1 LVRSSNSTTSSKSSI
16 FIALAL
22 AIATLYLGRQIF
34 IPLAL
39 ALVLTFLL
47 TPLVS
52 LLEKCRL
59 GRVPAVLVVLVFCF
73 ALSAGVG
80 WEVAGQLLDITGHI
94 RDYKSNLEETLR
106 SLHPPTDGALG
117 QATATVRELN
127 KELAAVPGQA
137 AAHSPN
143 EGSGAPHPTRPVP
156 VQVTAPPSNF
166 VQDLRALLGP
176 LAGPVETTAIVV
188 IFTAFMLI
196 KREDLRNRMIRLGG
210 QGQLTVMTQALDD
223 ASRRLSRYLLLQFL
237 VNAGYGTLF
246 GVGLYLVGVP
256 HALLWGILAALLRLI
271 PYVGTLIAAAFP
283 MAMALAVF
291 PGWSHVLLIFALFLV
306 LELIIANMIEPWLY
320 GAHTGISALA
330 ILVAAVFWSMLW
342 GPVGLILSTPLTV
355 CLMLIGRYVPQLSFL
370 EVILGDE
377 PVLSPEQIFYQ
388 RLLAM
393 DQDEARYIAEAQLQN
408 QSLESLYETVLIPAL
423 RLAEEDRHSD
433 GLGERTSE
441 FIAQTTREL
450 IDDLG
455 DRALERN
462 SPEEGSGGGLSS
474 DRRLGGATIVCL
486 PARDEADELVGMMF
500 AQILRQAGYG
510 ASYLPI
516 GTVND
521 MLEQVKR
528 GDFRIAYVSA
538 LPPFAVGQARS
549 LCKRLRERFPE
560 LVIVIGLWKFAG
572 GVPKAQERVGASCAN
587 AVATT
592 FAEGLLQ
599 VGRLSHLDTADI
611 LEKSKTAGLVK
622 SKTVGD
628 DDKEGKTGSL
638 QNEAAM

>member
-1 LVRSSNSTTSSKSSI
+1 
-16 FIALAL
+16 L

-52 LLEKCRL
+52 VLEKCRL
-59 GRVPAVLVVLVFCF
+59 GRAPAVLVVLVSCF
-73 ALSAGVG
+73 ALTAGVG

-94 RDYKSNLEETLR
+94 RDYKTNLEETLR
-106 SLHPPTDGALG
+106 SLHPTTDGALG

-127 KELAAVPGQA
+127 KELASIPGQA

-143 EGSGAPHPTRPVP
+143 DGAPHPTRPVP
-156 VQVTAPPSNF
+156 VQVAAPPSNF

-246 GVGLYLVGVP
+246 GVGLYFVGVP

-271 PYVGTLIAAAFP
+271 PYVGTFIAAAFP

-291 PGWSHVLLIFALFLV
+291 PGWNHVLLIFGMFLV
-306 LELIIANMIEPWLY
+306 LELIIANMVEPWLY

-330 ILVAAVFWSMLW
+330 ILVSAVFWSMLW

-393 DQDEARYIAEAQLQN
+393 DQDEARSIAEAQLQN
-408 QSLESLYETVLIPAL
+408 KSLESLYETVLIPAL

-433 GLGERTSE
+433 VLGERTSE

-455 DRALERN
+455 DRAMQRDR
-462 SPEEGSGGGLSS
+462 PEEASGGGLSS
-474 DRRLGGATIVCL
+474 ARRVGGTAIVCL

-521 MLEQVKR
+521 MLEQVKG

-592 FAEGLLQ
+592 FSEGLLQ
-599 VGRLSHLDTADI
+599 VERLSNLDRADI
-611 LEKSKTAGLVK
+611 FEKSKTGRVR
-622 SKTVGD
+622 
-628 DDKEGKTGSL
+628 EIE
-638 QNEAAM
+638 EARGR